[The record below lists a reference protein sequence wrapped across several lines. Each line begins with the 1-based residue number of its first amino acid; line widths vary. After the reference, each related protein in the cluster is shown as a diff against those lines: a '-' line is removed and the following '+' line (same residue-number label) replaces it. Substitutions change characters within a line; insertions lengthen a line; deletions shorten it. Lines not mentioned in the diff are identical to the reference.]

1 MVATATI
8 LGMVAKAQDG
18 ATGLDQATTT
28 VKGYFDSGA
37 KLMYAVC
44 GLVALIGA
52 VHVYS
57 KWSKGDHDTKQVAGA
72 WLGACIFLVTVT
84 IVIKSFFGL

>member
-1 MVATATI
+1 M
-8 LGMVAKAQDG
+8 AQDG
-18 ATGLDQATTT
+18 ATGLDQATQT
-28 VKGYFDSGA
+28 VHSYFDSGA

-84 IVIKSFFGL
+84 IVVKSFFGL